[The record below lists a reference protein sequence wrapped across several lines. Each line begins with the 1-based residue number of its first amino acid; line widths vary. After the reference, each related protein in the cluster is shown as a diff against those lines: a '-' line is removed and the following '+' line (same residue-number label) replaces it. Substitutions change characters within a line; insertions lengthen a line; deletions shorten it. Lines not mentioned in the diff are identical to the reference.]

1 MRTGDEGAEWL
12 MAILNVNPT
21 RMELSRLRKRLGT
34 ATRGQKLLKDKQDEL
49 VRQFILLVKKNQEL
63 RKKMDSSLQKGMKEY
78 VLASSV
84 IPDHVLEEA
93 FSIPFN
99 KVSLDVQTKSIMNT
113 EVPVLNTMY
122 QEDSD
127 VDDFSYGF
135 VSTTSELDLSLD
147 YLDSMLP
154 LMLQL
159 AEIEKTCQLIAKEIE
174 TTKRRVNALEYLT
187 IPNLTETIAHIE
199 NTLDENERGN
209 VTRLMKVID
218 ILEMEDEFE

>member
-1 MRTGDEGAEWL
+1 

-34 ATRGQKLLKDKQDEL
+34 ATRGHKLLKDKQDEL

-122 QEDSD
+122 REDSD

-147 YLDSMLP
+147 YLGSILP

>member
-1 MRTGDEGAEWL
+1 

-34 ATRGQKLLKDKQDEL
+34 ATRGHKLLKDKQDEL
-49 VRQFILLVKKNQEL
+49 VRQFILLVKRNQEL
-63 RKKMDSSLQKGMKEY
+63 RKKMEASLQEGMKEY

-99 KVSLDVQTKSIMNT
+99 TVSLDVQTKSIMNT

-122 QEDSD
+122 KEDSD

-135 VSTTSELDLSLD
+135 VSTTSELDLSLG
-147 YLDSMLP
+147 YLDSILP

-174 TTKRRVNALEYLT
+174 STKRRVNALEYLT
-187 IPNLTETIAHIE
+187 IPNLTDTITHIE

-218 ILEMEDEFE
+218 ILEMEEE

>member
-1 MRTGDEGAEWL
+1 

-34 ATRGQKLLKDKQDEL
+34 ATRGHKLLKDKQDEL

-84 IPDHVLEEA
+84 IPNHVLEEA

-187 IPNLTETIAHIE
+187 IPNLTETIAYIE

-209 VTRLMKVID
+209 VTRLRKVID

>member
-1 MRTGDEGAEWL
+1 

-34 ATRGQKLLKDKQDEL
+34 ATRGHKLLKDKQDEL

-135 VSTTSELDLSLD
+135 VPTTSELDLSLD
-147 YLDSMLP
+147 YLGSILP